1 MEAPKKFPFAPA
13 KSPRRVF
20 PQVDPDK
27 TAAAKRAHD
36 VRGLDFFLLLVLH
49 ELGHGL
55 ANKLCGRACSIQIE
69 KSGFAYTCH
78 DPAHKL
84 DQADEIFVAAIGG
97 SVHLAFV
104 LALPAV
110 TPRFLQQYVA
120 HAINRDAQLA
130 GVRPEFLHALIQNEV
145 LPHIFGTLHREHD
158 AICRGGR
165 QRQQEESG
173 SLPLRCDRRREEVDA
188 GSIPGSHSNQKGHK
202 RAHCCLKG
210 TNAAESMSEAPFG
223 PTDSILFALGKLLRT
238 AGVLR

>member
-1 MEAPKKFPFAPA
+1 AMEAPKKFPFAPA

-145 LPHIFGTLHREHD
+145 LPHISEPFIANMMQFAEAVAKDSKRNPDLCHYAVTDD
-158 AICRGGR
+158 AKR
-165 QRQQEESG
+165 
-173 SLPLRCDRRREEVDA
+173 LMPEVFQA
-188 GSIPGSHSNQKGHK
+188 LTQIRKAIK
-202 RAHCCLKG
+202 
-210 TNAAESMSEAPFG
+210 E
-223 PTDSILFALGKLLRT
+223 PT
-238 AGVLR
+238 VV